1 MTTAQIQSALQ
12 RHNSGRVVPFA
23 APHTLAELLTQH
35 AQAALSLSGADRSAW
50 NGQIVE
56 AGDGILGL
64 AHWDG
69 TLHLDREFILEPL
82 HDLYARAGQSRPTA
96 TLARYRDALLT
107 LLHEQSHFLGP
118 HGSTQE
124 AARQAFL
131 TRGAQALE
139 EGVAEA
145 WSHSHL
151 DAYLDQLAI
160 PHHAPGID
168 RVSTQPSYQAYVPA
182 TVALTTYLDKRR
194 NHSPGTALTLLNRQT
209 TEGQWPLVTDLLYR
223 STTLPRLVPYT
234 QEPEIRHHLETHLRD
249 AFQSLD
255 VLVHH
260 PQALAAHRSQATLQ
274 SALTTLDQ
282 TLEHLATAFQRPPK
296 PQTLQPPEPDLER
309 TR

>member
-1 MTTAQIQSALQ
+1 MTDPIQSALQ
-12 RHNSGRVVPFA
+12 QHNTGRVVPFA
-23 APHTLAELLTQH
+23 APHTLAELLSQH
-35 AQAALSLSGADRSAW
+35 AQAALSLSGADSSAW

-69 TLHLDREFILEPL
+69 TLHLDREFVLAPL
-82 HDLYARAGQSRPTA
+82 HDLYARAGEARPST

-124 AARQAFL
+124 AARAAFR
-131 TRGAQALE
+131 TPGAQALE

-151 DAYLDQLAI
+151 DAYLRLLSI

-168 RVSTQPSYQAYVPA
+168 GVSTRPSYQAFVPA
-182 TVALTTYLDKRR
+182 TLALTSYLDERR
-194 NHSPGTALTLLNRQT
+194 HHPPGSTLTLLNRQT

-223 STTLPRLVPYT
+223 STTLPRLIPYT
-234 QEPEIRHHLETHLRD
+234 EEPEIRHELETDLRT
-249 AFQSLD
+249 AFQSLEI
-255 VLVHH
+255 LQLH
-260 PQALAAHRSQATLQ
+260 PQDLAAHRSHTMLQ
-274 SALTTLDQ
+274 TALTTLDQ
-282 TLEHLATAFQRPPK
+282 RLERLANTFDRPR
-296 PQTLQPPEPDLER
+296 THQPPAHDLER